1 MNPATQSFR
10 DYLSRLDQARELL
23 TLSQLVS
30 PEFEL
35 GACLSILDDGP
46 ALQFADV
53 VGSDLPVVGNILNS
67 RERMAAALGLGV
79 ADLEDAIAASA
90 TAPIP
95 PRIGDQAPWQ
105 EISAPTDFGQLP
117 VPSFFERETG
127 PYITAGVILAQD
139 VISGERNMSYARFK
153 LLGQDTAMLGVSPNH
168 HLGQMVTRATSAGR
182 RLPIAVA
189 LGNHPAVMLA
199 ACLYLNFGDDEA
211 ASAGALLGEPLAM
224 VPSPVHR
231 IPVPAGSEIVFEAE
245 VDGSELVEEGPVS
258 EFNGLYHEYGRGF
271 RTHFGMCSRRRD
283 ARFQVILPGLH
294 QEHVLLGGVAIAAG
308 LKARL
313 RTRIPNVAAVAVPD
327 TGAGRLSAVVALRDA
342 RPGQAQQVIMACMSD
357 VPLIKQVVVV
367 DDDIDVWNTK
377 AVEWARMT
385 RVRPERDIL
394 VIPNAKTDR
403 SEPLQVDSTVGK
415 LGIDGTSKPGDR
427 KEGFGLSRAPV
438 RALEQAAK
446 LLGDTCAD
454 GPQQSL
460 RSGIRGFWS

>member
-1 MNPATQSFR
+1 
-10 DYLSRLDQARELL
+10 
-23 TLSQLVS
+23 
-30 PEFEL
+30 
-35 GACLSILDDGP
+35 
-46 ALQFADV
+46 
-53 VGSDLPVVGNILNS
+53 
-67 RERMAAALGLGV
+67 
-79 ADLEDAIAASA
+79 
-90 TAPIP
+90 
-95 PRIGDQAPWQ
+95 
-105 EISAPTDFGQLP
+105 
-117 VPSFFERETG
+117 
-127 PYITAGVILAQD
+127 
-139 VISGERNMSYARFK
+139 
-153 LLGQDTAMLGVSPNH
+153 
-168 HLGQMVTRATSAGR
+168 
-182 RLPIAVA
+182 
-189 LGNHPAVMLA
+189 
-199 ACLYLNFGDDEA
+199 
-211 ASAGALLGEPLAM
+211 
-224 VPSPVHR
+224 
-231 IPVPAGSEIVFEAE
+231 VFEAE
-245 VDGSELVEEGPVS
+245 VDGSQLVEEGPIS
-258 EFNGLYHEYGRGF
+258 EFHGLYHEYGKGF

-294 QEHVLLGGVAIAAG
+294 QEHVLLGGVAIAAA

-342 RPGQAQQVIMACMSD
+342 RHGQAQQVIMACMSD

-454 GPQQSL
+454 GPRQSL
-460 RSGIRGFWS
+460 RSGIQGFWS